1 MVPTTPTE
9 TEDGTPPDFVI
20 FLSFLLPPT
29 LSGLMMGTMQTI
41 RALELHSEGEKD
53 GMPFSLA
60 AVPASV
66 LKSALE
72 RIPTFVAGT
81 KGNPRTKAQIESA
94 LSYAFENGSLRI
106 AVVVASAMAATLR
119 ESAYFADLTAISEGR
134 MADVADLGRI
144 EALRD
149 LRRELLSSGAT
160 SIKLSSFEG
169 KVPSFDI
176 AAKNI
181 ELPPPSDPWVD
192 SESYVMATVV
202 DIGGKVKSNAHLE
215 LENGKT
221 ITADSART
229 YLAGLEENLLYKRV
243 LAHVAYQVN
252 LRTDEWRGVRLVSLS
267 PTRKTFDKAAFDKA
281 VSGPSAWDAVEDPV
295 ADIRRMRGADV

>member
-1 MVPTTPTE
+1 
-9 TEDGTPPDFVI
+9 
-20 FLSFLLPPT
+20 
-29 LSGLMMGTMQTI
+29 MGTMQTI

-160 SIKLSSFEG
+160 SIELSSFEG